1 VAAPQRSLE
10 PETESAR
17 TIGALSQGARL
28 HLEAWRL
35 LRGERA
41 LWGVALV
48 PLLAST
54 VMCTAALAAVI
65 LYAAPL
71 HALVTGW
78 VPMLHADSN
87 IAWLWV
93 APAQAFLAL
102 VGLILFLAAAAGA
115 VVLAFLGASVLSA
128 PFLDALSRRVEALA
142 LGAPPVGG
150 AASFAESLRDAARAA
165 REELRRTLFF
175 LVLQGTIVVL
185 GIVVPGGPLLAP
197 LALVLVTMLFLP
209 LSYAAYAL
217 DRRRV
222 SFATRRRWV
231 LGHGSLMLGYGGTA
245 FLLFLVPGL
254 NFLFLPVLVSSG
266 TLLALRY
273 PPAPS
278 PCSASKR

>member
-1 VAAPQRSLE
+1 MQPV
-10 PETESAR
+10 R

-48 PLLAST
+48 PFLAST

-71 HALVTGW
+71 NVLVAGW
-78 VPMLHADSN
+78 IPLLHADST

-93 APAQAFLAL
+93 APARAFLAL
-102 VGLILFLAAAAGA
+102 VGLVLFLAAAAGA
-115 VVLAFLGASVLSA
+115 VLLAFLGASVLSA

-142 LGAPPVGG
+142 LGAPPVG
-150 AASFAESLRDAARAA
+150 AASFAGSLRDAARAA

-175 LVLQGTIVVL
+175 LLLQGTVVLL

-197 LALVLVTMLFLP
+197 PALVFVTMLFLP
-209 LSYAAYAL
+209 LSYAAYTL
-217 DRRRV
+217 DRHGV
-222 SFATRRRWV
+222 PFAARRRWV
-231 LGHGSLMLGYGGTA
+231 LEHGSLMLGYGGTA

-278 PCSASKR
+278 PRSASRR